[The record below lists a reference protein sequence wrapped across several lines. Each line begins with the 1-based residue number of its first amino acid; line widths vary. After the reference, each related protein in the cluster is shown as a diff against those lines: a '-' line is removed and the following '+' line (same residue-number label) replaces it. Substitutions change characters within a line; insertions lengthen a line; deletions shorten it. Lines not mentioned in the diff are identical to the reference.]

1 MFGLHNIWQ
10 INIVKDREGKIAMD
24 GNTKKKLTEKN
35 EKLINMVVERAKRDF
50 PEDIAIIGL
59 SGSFST
65 GDFHEKSDLDLII
78 INNTDRGWEIS
89 FQFILDDV
97 GYDIYCTPW
106 DTRIEAEA
114 NLESP
119 MVSCLTNMKVLYCAK
134 PEYLERLKMYQKKAL
149 DELAKPIGIASLA
162 RAQKYINNA
171 KQYYSE
177 ALLSDEIGAVR
188 YASGKLAFE
197 IINAINC
204 LNNTCFQHGLKRYL
218 DELRLLKYLPNSFEK
233 TYMDLINA
241 KSVDEIRSAA
251 FILLKDITGLYD
263 KVDAEMI
270 EHPAPTYDNLK
281 GTYEELWCNLRNKV
295 INSTQAKDKSY
306 AFLTAISA
314 QNYLDEMTADR
325 GTKKFNVM
333 KYFASDALDTFRDSF
348 MQIMDEYLEEYKKVG
363 REVDRYISFEEL
375 YKAYMGNALQK

>member
-1 MFGLHNIWQ
+1 
-10 INIVKDREGKIAMD
+10 MD
-24 GNTKKKLTEKN
+24 ESMKNKLLEKN
-35 EKLINMVVERAKRDF
+35 EQLISMVTKRAKRDF

-89 FQFILDDV
+89 SCFILGDV

-106 DTRIEAEA
+106 DTRIEAQA

-134 PEYLERLKMYQKKAL
+134 PEYLDRLKAYQNKAL
-149 DELAKPIGIASLA
+149 DELAKPIGAASLA
-162 RAQKYINNA
+162 RAQKYINSA

-188 YASGKLAFE
+188 NASGWLAIE
-197 IINAINC
+197 IMNAINC
-204 LNNTCFQHGLKRYL
+204 LNNTCFQHGIKRYL
-218 DELRLLKYLPNSFEK
+218 DELRPLKYLPGNFEK
-233 TYMDLINA
+233 SYMDIIDA
-241 KSVDEIRSAA
+241 KSVAEIRNAA
-251 FILLKDITGLYD
+251 FILLKDTTGLYD
-263 KVDAEMI
+263 KMNAELI
-270 EHPAPTYDNLK
+270 EHPVPTYDNLK

-314 QNYLDEMTADR
+314 QDYLDEMTAGR
-325 GTKKFNVM
+325 GTRKFDVM
-333 KYFASDALDTFRDSF
+333 KYFASDALDTFRESF
-348 MQIMDEYLEEYKKVG
+348 MQIMDDYLDEYTKVG
-363 REVDRYISFEEL
+363 REVVRYDSFEEL
-375 YKAYMGNALQK
+375 YKAYMGSV